1 MTEQIDNFTNGLRD
15 RLNTID
21 TRLSSLK
28 ATMESAPK
36 ETQAVVEAKLHEVK
50 ANLDIKRH
58 EFATYRANLQELAEG
73 KQTEIQAK
81 VEEWKTKREI
91 GELNRR
97 AERAEHYA
105 ASCVFVSM
113 AAIDEAEE
121 AILEAMTARLDA
133 DKVKSADKVAD
144 KVTVAA

>member
-15 RLNTID
+15 RLNDID

-28 ATMESAPK
+28 TTIESAPR

-50 ANLDIKRH
+50 ANLDTKRH
-58 EFATYRANLQELAEG
+58 EFATYRANLLELAEE
-73 KQTEIQAK
+73 KQTEIQSK
-81 VEEWKTKREI
+81 VEEWKTKRQV

-105 ASCVFVSM
+105 ASCVLVSM
-113 AAIDEAEE
+113 AAVDEAEE
-121 AILEAMTARLDA
+121 SILEAITARLDA
-133 DKVKSADKVAD
+133 DKAKLAD
-144 KVTVAA
+144 KVTVAS